1 MSKRITITSKLDA
14 IAHLKGT
21 KFFLSLYLNASRI
34 YNPGILAFTH
44 IVLRL
49 NEASAKHLQD
59 MPVKVAD
66 RYDTGCVDA
75 NITGFLDIC

>member
-14 IAHLKGT
+14 IVHLKGT
-21 KFFLSLYLNASRI
+21 IFFLSRNWNANRI

-49 NEASAKHLQD
+49 YEASASTFRTCL
-59 MPVKVAD
+59 
-66 RYDTGCVDA
+66 
-75 NITGFLDIC
+75 

>member
-1 MSKRITITSKLDA
+1 
-14 IAHLKGT
+14 
-21 KFFLSLYLNASRI
+21 
-34 YNPGILAFTH
+34 LAFTH

-66 RYDTGCVDA
+66 RDDTGCADA
-75 NITGFLDIC
+75 NLTGSLLIFKLKYILKMAEMSSLLIEKQTD

>member
-1 MSKRITITSKLDA
+1 MLI
-14 IAHLKGT
+14 
-21 KFFLSLYLNASRI
+21 RI

-66 RYDTGCVDA
+66 RDDTGCADA
-75 NITGFLDIC
+75 NLTGLLIFNFYYTLKVAEWSSLFIVKQTD

>member
-1 MSKRITITSKLDA
+1 MLI
-14 IAHLKGT
+14 
-21 KFFLSLYLNASRI
+21 RI

-66 RYDTGCVDA
+66 RDDTGCADA
-75 NITGFLDIC
+75 NLTGSLLIYETIMNNFKKYVKLF